1 MIDAQMVLAGHRQLA
16 KARDE
21 RRGRMHAL
29 SHAPY
34 ARENASA
41 LAPCF
46 ARSARESLAVRCLR
60 LVLAAHE
67 DADTSSYAQ
76 AYDCAEAS
84 FERRPAVEFVRTI
97 SSIARILRR
106 ERVSGF
112 QFIRGVQDSLTQ
124 DECCFLS
131 ALQAA
136 IDGSPVGVEAG
147 SHMLAQSGAAREIAV
162 DMRRLAQLVLSP
174 AR

>member
-1 MIDAQMVLAGHRQLA
+1 MIDAQMVLAGHRRLA
-16 KARDE
+16 EARDD
-21 RRGRMHAL
+21 RRDRMQAL

-34 ARENASA
+34 ARENASE

-60 LVLAAHE
+60 LVFAAHE
-67 DADTSSYAQ
+67 DADISGYAQ
-76 AYDCAEAS
+76 AHDCAEVLFA
-84 FERRPAVEFVRTI
+84 RRPAVEFVRTI

-106 ERVSGF
+106 ERVTGF
-112 QFIRGVQDSLTQ
+112 QFCRNARAMLTQ
-124 DECCFLS
+124 DECCFLA

-136 IDGSPVGVEAG
+136 VDGSSVGVEAG
-147 SHMLAQSGAAREIAV
+147 AHMLAQSGAAREIAL

-174 AR
+174 GA